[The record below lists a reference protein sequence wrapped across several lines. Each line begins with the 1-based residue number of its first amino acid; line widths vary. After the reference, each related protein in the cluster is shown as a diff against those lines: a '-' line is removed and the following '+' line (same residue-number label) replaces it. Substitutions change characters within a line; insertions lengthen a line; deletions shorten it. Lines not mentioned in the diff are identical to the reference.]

1 MRDYW
6 GLDAEHLSHDLEWT
20 LEQALAHNYRDH
32 DVIECLKGIAE
43 RAALLQR
50 APTGESETW
59 RLVRQSSSSL
69 ANTMEIYRD
78 KHPEAAPFPF
88 QREVG
93 DYTILARQGMKAL
106 DQAKPG

>member
-20 LEQALAHNYRDH
+20 LEQAFAHNYRDH
-32 DVIECLKGIAE
+32 DVIECLKQIAG
-43 RAALLQR
+43 RAALLEG

-69 ANTMEIYRD
+69 ADAMEIYRD
-78 KHPEAAPFPF
+78 RHPEGAPFPF
-88 QREVG
+88 QREFG
-93 DYTILARQGMKAL
+93 DYIVLARRGMNAL
-106 DQAKPG
+106 DQAEPG